1 MSDHKLPEGAAT
13 DEDNSWLPTDDHVRC
28 WGSGEYM
35 TWDGEPQFEAM
46 IRNLCARIRHE
57 VARADWDEQQLIVHI
72 ERADW
77 LEQHSRD
84 HVARAEKAER
94 ERDRALSREASL
106 CDLLNTWARES
117 NVEEAERQ
125 EDAKAVADRLWHAA
139 SSRINALERER
150 DGYLNA
156 LEQVRRELGAAR
168 EALASVVY
176 VRDGT
181 IYMLGEVGEQDPEG
195 GGREWRSGLLNE
207 QAVKDIEF
215 ARMAHDE
222 MMNDWSDAEA
232 ENERLRRELDELRE
246 ALAYIASEESGWTFK
261 RDPLEHAR
269 SVIEEMRAM
278 AQDVLAALDSGSGG
292 AATRKDAV
300 ATPSGEAYQAAPGAA
315 DSTEG
320 SD

>member
-1 MSDHKLPEGAAT
+1 MSDVFEQIEGGLFAGDEEDAALAV
-13 DEDNSWLPTDDHVRC
+13 NHAPAL
-28 WGSGEYM
+28 
-35 TWDGEPQFEAM
+35 
-46 IRNLCARIRHE
+46 
-57 VARADWDEQQLIVHI
+57 VAALR
-72 ERADW
+72 
-77 LEQHSRD
+77 
-84 HVARAEKAER
+84 KAEA
-94 ERDRALSREASL
+94 ALEAIVYMFEGGL
-106 CDLLNTWARES
+106 IDTTHKDE
-117 NVEEAERQ
+117 
-125 EDAKAVADRLWHAA
+125 
-139 SSRINALERER
+139 RINALERER

-300 ATPSGEAYQAAPGAA
+300 ATPSGEAGQDAPGAA

-320 SD
+320 SDG

>member
-1 MSDHKLPEGAAT
+1 MSDRELPEGAAT

-232 ENERLRRELDELRE
+232 ENERLRRERDELRE
-246 ALAYIASEESGWTFK
+246 LLREALPFLVGYANKLPGRGNTYEAVCCLLPGI
-261 RDPLEHAR
+261 R
-269 SVIEEMRAM
+269 
-278 AQDVLAALDSGSGG
+278 AALDSGSGG
-292 AATRKDAV
+292 AATAG
-300 ATPSGEAYQAAPGAA
+300 ATPSGGTDDPPPEPA

-320 SD
+320 SDG